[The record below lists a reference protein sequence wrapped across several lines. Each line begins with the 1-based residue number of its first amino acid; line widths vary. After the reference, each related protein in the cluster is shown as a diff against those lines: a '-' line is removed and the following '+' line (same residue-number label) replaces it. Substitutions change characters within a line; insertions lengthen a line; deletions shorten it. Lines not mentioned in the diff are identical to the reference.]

1 MNNIRFNIVLDTNIL
16 LVAISPRSPYHW
28 IFDAFINEKFNLCVT
43 TDILLE
49 YEEIISKHMGKKLAD
64 TILQIIENA
73 INVKLIT
80 NYFNWNIIKLDY
92 DDNKFV
98 DCAIACNAHYLATN
112 DKHFNILKTIEF
124 PKVNIINI
132 DELKTIL

>member
-1 MNNIRFNIVLDTNIL
+1 MNKFNIVLDTNIL

-73 INVKLIT
+73 INIKLIT
-80 NYFNWNIIKLDY
+80 NYFNWNIIKTDY

-132 DELKTIL
+132 EELKKILK

>member
-64 TILQIIENA
+64 TI
-73 INVKLIT
+73 
-80 NYFNWNIIKLDY
+80 Y
-92 DDNKFV
+92 
-98 DCAIACNAHYLATN
+98 
-112 DKHFNILKTIEF
+112 
-124 PKVNIINI
+124 
-132 DELKTIL
+132 

>member
-1 MNNIRFNIVLDTNIL
+1 MNKFNIVLDTNIL

-132 DELKTIL
+132 NELKTIL